1 MSGSASSQAKKYRVN
16 PAFLLLMMNA
26 VALSASAPPL
36 TLPRGF
42 LEQLPMLL
50 EMPEEDYAKL
60 LTTAEK
66 NLPSTERAIVKD
78 VDKQSNKKILI
89 TGNKKGEN

>member
-16 PAFLLLMMNA
+16 PAFLLLMMSA
-26 VALSASAPPL
+26 AAMSASAPPL

-50 EMPEEDYAKL
+50 EMPEADYAKL
-60 LTTAEK
+60 LATTEK
-66 NLPSTERAIVKD
+66 NPPSTERAMEKD
-78 VDKQSNKKILI
+78 ADKQSNKGHLYKV
-89 TGNKKGEN
+89 KHY